1 MKQLGFRQ
9 TNAWL
14 HTWTGLLLG
23 WLLYAVFLTG
33 TLSFFH
39 QEISFWMKPELHG
52 SVADGSSAE
61 RAIERLQQ
69 LAPDA
74 AQWSISLP
82 TERNPALDVQWF
94 AQGERVGRG
103 GGQRLTLDA
112 ATGEPLEVR
121 ETRGGGFLYRFHFE
135 LYGMPRVTARWIV
148 AIATMVML
156 VAIVSGVVTHK
167 KIFKDFFTFRPR
179 KGQRSWLDAHNA
191 TAVLALPF
199 HFMITYS
206 GLLLFMYM
214 LMPWGVSSAY
224 QGDMQA
230 YFSEAGNRRGAP
242 ERGAERSAGVP
253 VAAELTAI
261 APLLAQAQ
269 QQWPRGAASIQVSNP
284 NTQRA
289 QIELREHGGDSL
301 IERGRGQQMRFDG
314 VTGMPLAMPATPP
327 TSVTNA
333 VYNVF
338 SSLHLIRFA
347 GPPLRWLFFIS
358 GLLGTA
364 MIATGLVL
372 WVVKRLP
379 ERRKRGRT
387 PFGHRLVEV
396 LNVGTVAGLP
406 LAIAAYLWA
415 NRLLPAGL
423 AQRSDWEIRSFL
435 IIWLLCLLHPLLRS
449 HKRAWQEQ
457 LVAGAVLFA
466 GLPLFSLALPHSGLP
481 ASLASGNW
489 LLASMDLT
497 LLASA
502 ALLAWAAY
510 KLGCHQPAATR
521 SPQRPPRK
529 ALASAEE
536 VSA

>member
-1 MKQLGFRQ
+1 MKQPSFRQ

-52 SVADGSSAE
+52 SVPDGDSAI
-61 RAIERLQQ
+61 RAVDRLQQ

-74 AQWSISLP
+74 AQWNINLP
-82 TERNPALDVQWF
+82 TERNPALEVQWF
-94 AQGERVGRG
+94 AQGERIGKG

-112 ATGEPLEVR
+112 ATGEPITVR

-135 LYGMPRVTARWIV
+135 LYGLPRITARWIV
-148 AIATMVML
+148 AVATMVML
-156 VAIVSGVVTHK
+156 VAIISGVVTHK

-214 LMPWGVSSAY
+214 LMPWGVNSAY

-242 ERGAERSAGVP
+242 ERDVQRPAGNEQP
-253 VAAELTAI
+253 AELTAI
-261 APLLAQAQ
+261 APLLAQAEQ
-269 QQWPRGAASIQVSNP
+269 HWPRGAASIRISNP
-284 NTQRA
+284 GSSRA
-289 QIELREHGGDSL
+289 VIELRERGGDSL
-301 IERGRGQQMRFDG
+301 IERGGSEQLRFDG
-314 VTGMPLAMPATPP
+314 VTGGSLDTPTAAAIPA
-327 TSVTNA
+327 TNA

-347 GPPLRWLFFIS
+347 GPPLRWLFFLS

-379 ERRKRGRT
+379 ERRKLGHT

-396 LNVGTVAGLP
+396 LNIGTVAGLP
-406 LAIAAYLWA
+406 LAIGVYFWA
-415 NRLLPAGL
+415 NRLLPAEL
-423 AQRSDWEIRSFL
+423 AQRTDWEIRSFL
-435 IIWLLCLLHPLLRS
+435 LAWLLCLLHPLLRS

-457 LVAGAVLFA
+457 LVAAAVLFA
-466 GLPLFSLALPHSGLP
+466 SLPLFSLGLPYSGLP
-481 ASLASGNW
+481 STLASGNW
-489 LLASMDLT
+489 LLVSMDLT

-502 ALLAWAAY
+502 ALLGYAAY
-510 KLGCHQPAATR
+510 ALGRHQPAAAR
-521 SPQRPPRK
+521 QSPRPARK
-529 ALASAEE
+529 ALPTTEASA
-536 VSA
+536 